1 MHENKIINNQETWDQ
16 KKNMGEQKYIR
27 LDIFLP
33 QLKEHKSS
41 IHLGT
46 KVLQAHI
53 PKLRLNFCN
62 WNLFTY

>member
-1 MHENKIINNQETWDQ
+1 MGQ

-27 LDIFLP
+27 LAIFLP

-41 IHLGT
+41 THLGT